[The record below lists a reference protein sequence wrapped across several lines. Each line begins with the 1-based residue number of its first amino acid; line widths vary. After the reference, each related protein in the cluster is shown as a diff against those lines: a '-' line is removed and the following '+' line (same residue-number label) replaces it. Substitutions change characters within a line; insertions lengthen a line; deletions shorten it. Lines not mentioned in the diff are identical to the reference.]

1 MIIFEL
7 SYDESVFI
15 FISLLNRQLRNK
27 NKPIALIW
35 IKTVFIKEENRT
47 VLNEKS

>member
-15 FISLLNRQLRNK
+15 SLSLLNRRFTNETM
-27 NKPIALIW
+27 PIALVM
-35 IKTVFIKEENRT
+35 IKTVFTAGGNRT
-47 VLNEKS
+47 LLNEKT

>member
-15 FISLLNRQLRNK
+15 SLSLLNRQFRNK
-27 NKPIALIW
+27 TTPIALVMT
-35 IKTVFIKEENRT
+35 KTVFIEGGNRT
-47 VLNEKS
+47 LLNEKT